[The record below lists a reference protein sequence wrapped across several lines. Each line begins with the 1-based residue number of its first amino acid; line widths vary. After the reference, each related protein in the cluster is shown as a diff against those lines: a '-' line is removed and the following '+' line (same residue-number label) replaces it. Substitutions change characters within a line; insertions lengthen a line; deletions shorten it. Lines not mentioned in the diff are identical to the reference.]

1 MELQKRSEMFFRHII
16 IYCLCFYLP
25 ILAQARLPED
35 MHELAV
41 ASINNVYDE
50 KFKMAKSY
58 AKRII
63 KNYTNHPAGYFFYA
77 AILNSHM
84 EYLQSEQYEAEF
96 YRYCD
101 NAISKG
107 ENLLEKEP
115 GNVWVKFFVAGASG
129 LKGTYESRYKRWLTA
144 FKHGWRGVVI
154 FREILETNPEM
165 VDALYG
171 IATYDYWRSAKT
183 KMLWWL
189 PGVEDKRGPAIQ
201 ELNKLQVSGIY
212 VKECSSLNLI
222 DMLLNEE
229 RYNEALENADK
240 ILASYPSSL
249 IAMWRKAEAH
259 FGLEEYDKAEK
270 VYNKILS
277 RLEFEQFESNY
288 NRALCHYYL
297 SKVYFHLERYK
308 SCMDECNLMESLKL
322 TSVSQKRLEE
332 KFRDA
337 ITLEKKAQRKFSP
350 DK

>member
-1 MELQKRSEMFFRHII
+1 M
-16 IYCLCFYLP
+16 P
-25 ILAQARLPED
+25 ILAQARLPKD

-41 ASINNVYDE
+41 SSTKWVYDE
-50 KFKMAKSY
+50 KFKLAKSY

-63 KNYTNHPAGYFFYA
+63 KNYSNHPAGYFFYA

-84 EYLQSEQYEAEF
+84 EYLQSEKYEAEF

-115 GNVWVKFFVAGASG
+115 NNVWVKFFIAGASG

-165 VDALYG
+165 IDAIYG

-189 PGVEDKRGPAIQ
+189 PGVADKRKVAIQ
-201 ELNKLQVSGIY
+201 ALNKLQVTGTY
-212 VKECSSLNLI
+212 VKESSSLNLI
-222 DMLLNEE
+222 DMLLNEK
-229 RYNEALENADK
+229 RYNEALENANK
-240 ILASYPSSL
+240 ILANYPSSL
-249 IAMWRKAEAH
+249 ISMWRKAEAQL
-259 FGLEEYDKAEK
+259 GLGEFDKAEK
-270 VYNKILS
+270 LYKKILK
-277 RLEFEQFESNY
+277 RVEFEQFESNY
-288 NRALCHYYL
+288 NIALCHYYL
-297 SKVYFHLERYK
+297 SKVYFHLKRYK
-308 SCMDECNLMESLKL
+308 LCMDECRLMGSFKL

-332 KFRDA
+332 NFKDA
-337 ITLEKKAQRKFSP
+337 ASLKKRAQRKLPQRS
-350 DK
+350 D